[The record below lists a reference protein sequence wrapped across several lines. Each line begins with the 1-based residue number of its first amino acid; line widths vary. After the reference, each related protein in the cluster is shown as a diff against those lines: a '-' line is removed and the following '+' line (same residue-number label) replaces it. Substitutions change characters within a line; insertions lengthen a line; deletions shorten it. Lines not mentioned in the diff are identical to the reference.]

1 MKAIPNTTLTFQYKW
16 SSNFWVTFRKITL
29 KMTIVQT
36 SCHHCPYCGQMNNN
50 FHKRDLIV
58 KHEQISG
65 RTCIENLKNYGEFS
79 IWRIIYLHHHHW
91 FWKTWNSKW
100 FFLSNYKYIRWL
112 PYLSYLNIMQQTSTC
127 LLIYMFSCFGFLVIY
142 SCIYAHWWESDF
154 YQSGIWHI
162 THGGMSLLEAFGDVD
177 AKWESSLKFFHNF
190 LIVVLVA
197 QFTKTLL
204 KFFLRVVVL
213 LGYWELGVQN
223 LGV

>member
-1 MKAIPNTTLTFQYKW
+1 MFVNLHVF
-16 SSNFWVTFRKITL
+16 VFR
-29 KMTIVQT
+29 
-36 SCHHCPYCGQMNNN
+36 
-50 FHKRDLIV
+50 
-58 KHEQISG
+58 
-65 RTCIENLKNYGEFS
+65 
-79 IWRIIYLHHHHW
+79 
-91 FWKTWNSKW
+91 
-100 FFLSNYKYIRWL
+100 
-112 PYLSYLNIMQQTSTC
+112 
-127 LLIYMFSCFGFLVIY
+127 FSCYLQLHL
-142 SCIYAHWWESDF
+142 CPLESDF

-162 THGGMSLLEAFGDVD
+162 THGGMSLLEAFEDVD